1 MPHGTRNQR
10 DGASCRASEHLSTEL
25 SSPPWF
31 RVRTALGSGDFRVRN
46 LRISEDL
53 HIQFWCC
60 QRGLIGHRSI
70 AFTTPTD
77 DPLRALTRP
86 QEPARPEQESQPL
99 GPCPSR
105 PVVKADRRRAKGSIV
120 NGRACRAVKGGL
132 VSTGSGDEER
142 AWAADKRDF
151 VADRRDEV
159 ADERDRVADTRDRT
173 ADDREAELGIA
184 DEESGASAQRAEA
197 RAGRSQ
203 ARQNRDEARAKR
215 TIAAADRDESTKRRQ
230 ADAPPTRLAMVFA
243 DIAEQLYDAD
253 SFDDVLSRIAEAAVS
268 TIAGCRMASV
278 TLVERSGYRTA
289 ASTDPAATA
298 VDQAQYQLDE
308 GPCLDAVDAPMVYAQ
323 SFPDE
328 RWPTLASR
336 PTESGVQSALS
347 YRLAAASSATAHSGG
362 RSLNS
367 YGVIPYAFNDTA
379 QEIGLILAAHAS
391 VAARAVAERST
402 RQSLDRDL
410 QQALLSR
417 DVIGQAKGILMERLK
432 ITPEDAFDLLRRS
445 SQHLNLKLRDVAR
458 GLAETGE
465 LRMTRTSR
473 PADQQ

>member
-1 MPHGTRNQR
+1 
-10 DGASCRASEHLSTEL
+10 
-25 SSPPWF
+25 
-31 RVRTALGSGDFRVRN
+31 V
-46 LRISEDL
+46 
-53 HIQFWCC
+53 
-60 QRGLIGHRSI
+60 
-70 AFTTPTD
+70 
-77 DPLRALTRP
+77 
-86 QEPARPEQESQPL
+86 
-99 GPCPSR
+99 
-105 PVVKADRRRAKGSIV
+105 
-120 NGRACRAVKGGL
+120 

-173 ADDREAELGIA
+173 ADGREAELDKWERQLDVRAAELGGPA
-184 DEESGASAQRAEA
+184 EESGGSAQRTEA
-197 RAGRSQ
+197 PAGLSQ
-203 ARQNRDEARAKR
+203 ARQNRDEARARR

-253 SFDDVLSRIAEAAVS
+253 SFDDLLSRIAEAAVS

-278 TLVERSGYRTA
+278 TLHERSGYRTA

-298 VDQAQYQLDE
+298 VDQAQYQSHE
-308 GPCLDAVDAPMVYAQ
+308 GPCMDAVDAAMVYAQ

-347 YRLAAASSATAHSGG
+347 YRLAAASSGTADSGG
-362 RSLNS
+362 GSLNS
-367 YGVIPYAFNDTA
+367 YGVIPSAFNDTA
-379 QEIGLILAAHAS
+379 QQIGFILAAHAA
-391 VAARAVAERST
+391 VAARAVDERST
-402 RQSLDRDL
+402 LESLGRDL
-410 QQALLSR
+410 EQALLSR

-465 LRMTRTSR
+465 FRMTRSSR

>member
-1 MPHGTRNQR
+1 LPCREK
-10 DGASCRASEHLSTEL
+10 GA
-25 SSPPWF
+25 
-31 RVRTALGSGDFRVRN
+31 
-46 LRISEDL
+46 
-53 HIQFWCC
+53 
-60 QRGLIGHRSI
+60 
-70 AFTTPTD
+70 
-77 DPLRALTRP
+77 
-86 QEPARPEQESQPL
+86 
-99 GPCPSR
+99 
-105 PVVKADRRRAKGSIV
+105 
-120 NGRACRAVKGGL
+120 L
-132 VSTGSGDEER
+132 VFTGSADEER
-142 AWAADKRDF
+142 VWAADKRDF

-159 ADERDRVADTRDRT
+159 ADERDRLADTRDRI
-173 ADDREAELGIA
+173 ADDREAELDEWERQLDARAAELEGSA
-184 DEESGASAQRAEA
+184 EESGASAQRAEA
-197 RAGRSQ
+197 RAGLSQ

-243 DIAEQLYDAD
+243 DIAEQLYEAD

-278 TLVERSGYRTA
+278 TLCERSGYRTA
-289 ASTDPAATA
+289 ASTDPAATE
-298 VDQAQYQLDE
+298 VDQAQYQLHE

-347 YRLAAASSATAHSGG
+347 YRLAAASSGTADSAGG
-362 RSLNS
+362 SLNS
-367 YGVIPYAFNDTA
+367 YGVIPYAFSDTA

-391 VAARAVAERST
+391 VAARAVDERST
-402 RQSLDRDL
+402 LESLGGDL
-410 QQALLSR
+410 QQVLLSR

-445 SQHLNLKLRDVAR
+445 SQNLNMKLRDVAR

-465 LRMTRTSR
+465 FRMTRSSR

>member
-1 MPHGTRNQR
+1 M
-10 DGASCRASEHLSTEL
+10 
-25 SSPPWF
+25 
-31 RVRTALGSGDFRVRN
+31 
-46 LRISEDL
+46 
-53 HIQFWCC
+53 
-60 QRGLIGHRSI
+60 
-70 AFTTPTD
+70 
-77 DPLRALTRP
+77 
-86 QEPARPEQESQPL
+86 
-99 GPCPSR
+99 
-105 PVVKADRRRAKGSIV
+105 
-120 NGRACRAVKGGL
+120 KGGL

-173 ADDREAELGIA
+173 ADDREAELDEWERQLDARAAELGVPA
-184 DEESGASAQRAEA
+184 EESGASAQRAEA

-203 ARQNRDEARAKR
+203 ARQNRDEARAER

-243 DIAEQLYDAD
+243 DIAEQLYNAD
-253 SFDDVLSRIAEAAVS
+253 SFDDVLLRIAEAAVL

-278 TLVERSGYRTA
+278 TLSERSGYRTA

-298 VDQAQYQLDE
+298 VDHAQYQSHE

-347 YRLAAASSATAHSGG
+347 YRLAAASSGTADSGG
-362 RSLNS
+362 GSLNS

-391 VAARAVAERST
+391 VAARAVDERST
-402 RQSLDRDL
+402 LQSLGRDL

-445 SQHLNLKLRDVAR
+445 SQHLNVKLRDVAR

-465 LRMTRTSR
+465 FRMTRTSR